1 MEIDFNKLEVGTVLE
16 RNIIGKDGTLV
27 LSKGTKITSENLQRL
42 RNFRSRIS
50 YDGEEPQ
57 KSLTVVEE
65 VKETVDETFRKEI
78 EGNIDEFM
86 SHPTE
91 TQAKKIKEDA
101 RMIVE
106 KTQRGGEPQFDLE
119 DYLST
124 KNDTTSHAVRVA
136 CFSILLAQFYN
147 DTVQDKDNS
156 ALVNLNDIA
165 TAALLQDVGSIY
177 KDPKKLGELTEVPK
191 SKGMEELFP
200 GIKETPLDYYDENY
214 SSIYSFSA
222 VAKLDSISNSAKLMI
237 LLAGETEKGD
247 GPLKMP
253 EVISRKRNGI
263 LYGAKIIRVCSIYDD
278 AMKHAIQSDTSLED
292 VVSEIGQYAINGDIS
307 EEIKELLINKVKLY
321 PHNTRVLLSN
331 GQIATVE
338 ECRVGHYDS
347 YKPVVCTCG
356 IPRKRIDLK
365 ESITTTIKSIV
376 SKERFNGILEQQI
389 AHMKDEATGR

>member
-1 MEIDFNKLEVGTVLE
+1 
-16 RNIIGKDGTLV
+16 
-27 LSKGTKITSENLQRL
+27 
-42 RNFRSRIS
+42 
-50 YDGEEPQ
+50 
-57 KSLTVVEE
+57 
-65 VKETVDETFRKEI
+65 
-78 EGNIDEFM
+78 
-86 SHPTE
+86 
-91 TQAKKIKEDA
+91 
-101 RMIVE
+101 
-106 KTQRGGEPQFDLE
+106 
-119 DYLST
+119 
-124 KNDTTSHAVRVA
+124 
-136 CFSILLAQFYN
+136 
-147 DTVQDKDNS
+147 
-156 ALVNLNDIA
+156 
-165 TAALLQDVGSIY
+165 
-177 KDPKKLGELTEVPK
+177 
-191 SKGMEELFP
+191 MEELFP

-321 PHNTRVLLSN
+321 PHNTKVLLSN
-331 GQIATVE
+331 GQVATVE

-347 YKPVVCTCG
+347 YKPVVRTCG
-356 IPRKRIDLK
+356 ISRRRIDLR
-365 ESITTTIKSIV
+365 ESINTTIKSIV